1 MPELSTLT
9 FIWPR
14 LLWLLVLVPC
24 LLVAFLWLSRPRQAG
39 PVPWMDAQAGSG
51 PARRQ
56 AGAGRHNTGALLI
69 LAGLCLLLTG
79 IARPQ
84 AVLLLPSRMDTV
96 MLAVDTSGSMRATDV
111 KPSRIEAAQEA
122 LRRFIEAQPQQVK
135 VGVVTFSATASVAQP
150 PTTSRDDLSKALEN
164 LQMQPGSAVGSA
176 ILIALAQLVPG
187 SGIDVNQI
195 LSDAERPPPKDKG
208 RALTPPEVD
217 AGKTRAEP
225 GSNKAAAIILITD
238 GQGNLGPDPL
248 KMAQLAAEHGV
259 KVHTVGVGTTEGIV
273 IRAQGVSQRV
283 KLDETVLK
291 KIAELTLGDYYR
303 ATSAT
308 DLQKVYDQLGLTI
321 RMQKHQTTEISAI
334 LIALGMLLALCGA
347 ALTLYRSGRII

>member
-1 MPELSTLT
+1 MPEFSTVT

-14 LLWLLVLVPC
+14 LLWLLILAPC
-24 LLVAFLWLSRPRQAG
+24 LLAAFIWFARPRKPG
-39 PVPWMDAQAGSG
+39 PTPWMDTAQAGQ
-51 PARRQ
+51 PAQRQ
-56 AGAGRHNTGALLI
+56 VGVLQRYAGGLLL
-69 LAGLCLLLTG
+69 LAGLCLLMTG
-79 IARPQ
+79 MARPQ
-84 AVLLLPSRMDTV
+84 AVLMLPSRMDTV

-135 VGVVTFSATASVAQP
+135 VGVVTFAATASVAQQ
-150 PTTSRDDLSKALEN
+150 PTTSRDELFRAIDD

-176 ILIALAQLVPG
+176 ILIALTQLVPG
-187 SGIDVNQI
+187 AGIDVNQI

-208 RALTPPEVD
+208 RALTPAEEDP
-217 AGKTRAEP
+217 GKTRAEP

-259 KVHTVGVGTTEGIV
+259 KVHTVGVGTPEGVV

-283 KLDETVLK
+283 KLDETALK
-291 KIAELTLGDYYR
+291 KIAEMTLGDYYR

-308 DLQKVYDQLGLTI
+308 DLRKVYDQLGMTI
-321 RMQKHQTTEISAI
+321 RMQKHQTTEVSA
-334 LIALGMLLALCGA
+334 LFIALGMLLVLGGS
-347 ALTLYRSGRII
+347 ALTFYRSGRII

>member
-1 MPELSTLT
+1 M
-9 FIWPR
+9 
-14 LLWLLVLVPC
+14 
-24 LLVAFLWLSRPRQAG
+24 
-39 PVPWMDAQAGSG
+39 PWMDAPPGASAAQKRVGATSRYAGG
-51 PARRQ
+51 
-56 AGAGRHNTGALLI
+56 LLV
-69 LAGLCLLLTG
+69 LAGWCLLLIG
-79 IARPQ
+79 VARPQ
-84 AVLLLPSRMDTV
+84 AVLMLPSRMDTV
-96 MLAVDTSGSMRATDV
+96 MLAVDTSGSMRAADV

-122 LRRFIEAQPQQVK
+122 LRRFIEAQPPQVK

-150 PTTSRDDLSKALEN
+150 PTTSRDDLFKSIES

-195 LSDAERPPPKDKG
+195 LSDAESPPARDKG
-208 RALTPPEVD
+208 RALNAPEAD
-217 AGKTRAEP
+217 LGKTRAEP
-225 GSNKAAAIILITD
+225 GSNKAAAIILVTD

-259 KVHTVGVGTTEGIV
+259 KVHTVGVGTTEGTV

-283 KLDETVLK
+283 RLDETTLK

-308 DLQKVYDQLGLTI
+308 DLNKIYDQLGLTI
-321 RMQKHQTTEISAI
+321 RMQKHQTTEITA
-334 LIALGMLLALCGA
+334 LFIALGMLLAICGA
-347 ALTLYRSGRII
+347 ALTIYRNGRIV

>member
-14 LLWLLVLVPC
+14 LLWLLALAPF
-24 LLVAFLWLSRPRQAG
+24 LLAGYLWLARPRKLG
-39 PVPWMDAQAGSG
+39 PAPWMDAQSG
-51 PARRQ
+51 ATPAQQREGTPSRY
-56 AGAGRHNTGALLI
+56 GGGLLV
-69 LAGLCLLLTG
+69 LAGLCLLLIG

-84 AVLLLPSRMDTV
+84 AVLMLPSRMDTV

-122 LRRFIEAQPQQVK
+122 LRRFIEAQPPQVK

-150 PTTSRDDLSKALEN
+150 PTTSRDELFKSIES

-176 ILIALAQLVPG
+176 ILIALTQLVPG

-195 LSDAERPPPKDKG
+195 LTDAERPPPKDKG
-208 RALTPPEVD
+208 RALTPPEE
-217 AGKTRAEP
+217 APGKTRAEP

-283 KLDETVLK
+283 KLDETALK

-308 DLQKVYDQLGLTI
+308 DLNKVYDQLGLTI

-334 LIALGMLLALCGA
+334 FIALGMLLAICGA
-347 ALTLYRSGRII
+347 ALTFYRSGRIV

>member
-24 LLVAFLWLSRPRQAG
+24 LLVAYLWLMRPRRSAAA
-39 PVPWMDAQAGSG
+39 PWMDAQAGTT
-51 PARRQ
+51 PARPY
-56 AGAGRHNTGALLI
+56 AGSASRYAGGLLM
-69 LAGLCLLLTG
+69 LAGLCFLLTG
-79 IARPQ
+79 LARPQ
-84 AVLLLPSRMDTV
+84 AVLMLPSRMDTV
-96 MLAVDTSGSMRATDV
+96 MLAVDTSGSMRANDV
-111 KPSRIEAAQEA
+111 KPSRIEAAQES
-122 LRRFIEAQPQQVK
+122 LRRFIEAQPPQVK
-135 VGVVTFSATASVAQP
+135 VGIVTFSATAAVAQP
-150 PTTSRDDLSKALEN
+150 PTTQRDELLKAITD

-195 LSDAERPPPKDKG
+195 LSDAERAQPKDRG
-208 RALTPPEVD
+208 RALTPTQEEP
-217 AGKTRAEP
+217 GKTRAEP

-259 KVHTVGVGTTEGIV
+259 KVHTVGVGTPEGVV

-283 KLDETVLK
+283 RLDETALK

-303 ATSAT
+303 ASSAT
-308 DLQKVYDQLGLTI
+308 DLRKVYDQLGLTI

-334 LIALGMLLALCGA
+334 FLAIGMLLALSGA
-347 ALTLYRSGRII
+347 ILTFYRSGRII